1 MSTSSPGPVN
11 LEQVKKH
18 SVFINLQVDLP
29 KREID
34 HVFPSY
40 GGGGWD
46 PGSGLIYTVNIYIY
60 MRKHRA
66 LTVVNKEILHGEW
79 WRRLPALLLWGLLV
93 AGLTYGSA
101 VRRGFGCWGQKC
113 PIWAKNK
120 LQNDDKRQ
128 TDCEWNVSPILMN
141 FPFILTIQ
149 TV

>member
-60 MRKHRA
+60 IYAK
-66 LTVVNKEILHGEW
+66 TPCFDGSQQGD
-79 WRRLPALLLWGLLV
+79 PA
-93 AGLTYGSA
+93 
-101 VRRGFGCWGQKC
+101 R
-113 PIWAKNK
+113 
-120 LQNDDKRQ
+120 
-128 TDCEWNVSPILMN
+128 
-141 FPFILTIQ
+141 
-149 TV
+149 